1 MSSDNKARKWLATTS
16 NNFKILFSTEQGL
29 VALVLT
35 PDQIKWPDQVL
46 KLLMGTK
53 IISFAKYCKSLA
65 LNIAALPIRLP
76 LGFIQGL
83 ISEVALIVQN
93 EENPCTKL
101 KDLFFQAQ
109 RVSCNTH
116 YPQSAKWIRY
126 HLYRKG
132 VHGHGKRQKVHNLP
146 PSPLQYYLLEM
157 SILCRE
163 HTCSLFRPMELITQ
177 PIGYE
182 YSSIVSESTADQD
195 MIDWVCMHIPTFLKR
210 FSPKTKTPDGTHFY
224 MSYQKGPNGK
234 QSIRELYEDLTA
246 LRGDPSLHNAVLG
259 LITKT
264 NSSMG
269 SHLASIVT
277 EQDNEC
283 KFNHSKLVFLEDGKF
298 GKTRIVALGDMV
310 SQSALTGIDK
320 VLMDILRSNKINDV
334 TFNQA
339 ALPQYMKYH
348 SYKYG
353 ALPATSDLTAFTDRL
368 PRRLNQTLVESL
380 FGKEIGELWGKVVFE
395 RRFTTSKDAVNNGV
409 PSHVSYA
416 VGSPMGLLT
425 SWSSSAI
432 VHHLIIDYAH
442 WLCGVNELRYI
453 VLGDDVGIWN
463 RQVYETYIELMMMLG
478 VEVNRSK
485 STNSPKYC
493 EFAKRLFVLE
503 RDSKSKMSY
512 IEEVTGLPG
521 SASAQLQSGSV
532 SGLSGFLSQL
542 AGRLSISLLT
552 GGRMDYSPPIPGC
565 ACALALVQVLL
576 YLYEVNNSSY
586 WRSVTYISS
595 WVFDSR
601 CSLLQLTLKLP
612 GHLIPMGSDLLT
624 NTHGVPINLAY
635 ASLVDF
641 LKLQDIAYRKKSD
654 RLAIYQLLNFRNM
667 KDIMDTS
674 TRFLSFLAEGED
686 DPNIQM
692 IFAEHLLVLAA
703 SLTSKVLAFL
713 FSDTDMM
720 SDEAV
725 KSLNDYQTVDL
736 LNRLEQVCK
745 AQKIRRREISIER
758 DSKLGR
764 DLITLLNVEKY
775 EVAIETWR
783 YTDVFQSYSEQSSA
797 IDDYVSRLDL
807 GKTQKA
813 YLHDVLKKSS
823 SNE

>member
-1 MSSDNKARKWLATTS
+1 MSKRNKASKRLATAS

-29 VALVLT
+29 VTLVLT

-46 KLLMGTK
+46 KLQMGTK

-65 LNIAALPIRLP
+65 LNISALPIQLS
-76 LGFIQGL
+76 LDFTQGL
-83 ISEVALIVQN
+83 IREVALIVAS
-93 EENPCTKL
+93 EEKPCNLL
-101 KDLFFQAQ
+101 KELFLQAQ

-116 YPQSAKWIRY
+116 YPQTGRWIRY
-126 HLYRKG
+126 HLQRKG
-132 VHGHGKRQKVHNLP
+132 VQGHGKRQKVHNLP

-163 HTCSLFRPMELITQ
+163 HTCSLFRPMELISQ
-177 PIGYE
+177 PLGFD
-182 YSSIVSESTADQD
+182 YSTIVSESTANQD
-195 MIDWVCMHIPTFLKR
+195 MIDRVCKHIPKFLKR
-210 FSPKTKTPDGTHFY
+210 FSPETKIPDGTHFY

-234 QSIRELYEDLTA
+234 QSINEFYEDLTA
-246 LRGDPSLHNAVLG
+246 LRGDPPLHNAVLG
-259 LITKT
+259 LISKT
-264 NSSMG
+264 NPSMG
-269 SHLASIVT
+269 SHLASIHT
-277 EQDNEC
+277 DRDDER
-283 KFNHSKLVFLEDGKF
+283 KYNHSKLVFLEDGKF

-320 VLMDILRSNKINDV
+320 ILMDILRSNKINDV

-368 PRRLNQTLVESL
+368 PRRLNQELVGYL
-380 FGKEIGELWGKVVFE
+380 FGSDIGELWGTVVFD
-395 RRFTTSKDAVNNGV
+395 RRFTVSKDAVNNGV
-409 PSHVSYA
+409 PNHVSYA

-442 WLCGVNELRYI
+442 ELCGIDNRSYI
-453 VLGDDVGIWN
+453 VLGDDVGIWD
-463 RQVYETYIELMMMLG
+463 RQVYDVYIELMMLLG
-478 VEVNRSK
+478 VEVNRVK
-485 STNSPKYC
+485 STNSSTYC
-493 EFAKRLFVLE
+493 EFAKRLFTLKKDPQIRE
-503 RDSKSKMSY
+503 SY

-521 SASAQLQSGSV
+521 SATAQLQSGST
-532 SGLSGFLSQL
+532 SGLSGFLGQL
-542 AGRLSISLLT
+542 AGRFSLSLLT
-552 GGRMDYSPPIPGC
+552 KGRMNYSPPIPGC
-565 ACALALVQVLL
+565 ACALALAQVLL
-576 YLYEVNNSSY
+576 YLYEANYSSY
-586 WRSVTYISS
+586 KRATTYLSS
-595 WVFDSR
+595 WVFNSR
-601 CSLLQLTLKLP
+601 CSLLQLTLKMP
-612 GHLIPMGSDLLT
+612 RHLSPTGSDLLT
-624 NTHGVPINLAY
+624 NTHGVSINFEY

-641 LKLQDIAYRKKSD
+641 LKLQDIAYEKKSD
-654 RLAIYQLLNFRNM
+654 RLAIYQLLIFRNM
-667 KDIMDTS
+667 KDVMVES
-674 TRFLSFLAEGED
+674 TRYLSCLREREED
-686 DPNIQM
+686 SNIQM
-692 IFAEHLLVLAA
+692 IFAEHLSGLSSTL
-703 SLTSKVLAFL
+703 SRKVLSFL

-758 DSKLGR
+758 DSKLGK

-775 EVAIETWR
+775 EVALETWK
-783 YTDVFQSYSEQSSA
+783 YLDVFQSYSEQSTT

-813 YLHDVLKKSS
+813 YLLDVSKRFSD
-823 SNE
+823 E

>member
-1 MSSDNKARKWLATTS
+1 MNKKNMARKRLATAS
-16 NNFKILFSTEQGL
+16 NNFKILFTTEQGL
-29 VALVLT
+29 VALVLS

-46 KLLMGTK
+46 KLQMGTK

-65 LNIAALPIRLP
+65 LNITALPIRLP
-76 LGFIQGL
+76 LNFVQGL
-83 ISEVALIVQN
+83 IKEVALLVHS
-93 EENPCTKL
+93 EEKPCNLL
-101 KDLFFQAQ
+101 KDFFFQAQ

-116 YPQSAKWIRY
+116 YPQTGRWIRY
-126 HLYRKG
+126 HLFRKG
-132 VHGHGKRQKVHNLP
+132 VQGHGVRQKVHNLP

-195 MIDWVCMHIPTFLKR
+195 MIDRVCKHIPKFLKR
-210 FSPKTKTPDGTHFY
+210 FSPKTKIPNGTHFY

-234 QSIRELYEDLTA
+234 QSIREFYEDLTA

-259 LITKT
+259 LISKT

-269 SHLASIVT
+269 SHLASVHT
-277 EQDNEC
+277 EQDKER
-283 KFNHSKLVFLEDGKF
+283 KYNHSKLVFLEDGKF

-353 ALPATSDLTAFTDRL
+353 TLPATSDLTAFTDRL
-368 PRRLNQTLVESL
+368 PRRLNQDLVGAL
-380 FGKEIGELWGKVVFE
+380 FGDDIGELWGKVVFG
-395 RRFTTSKDAVNNGV
+395 RRFTVSKDAVNNGV
-409 PSHVSYA
+409 PDHVSYA

-442 WLCGVNELRYI
+442 ELCGIDNRSYI

-463 RQVYETYIELMMMLG
+463 RQVYEVYIELMMLLG
-478 VEVNRSK
+478 VEVNSSK
-485 STNSPKYC
+485 STNSPTYC
-493 EFAKRLFVLE
+493 EFAKRLFVLGQDP
-503 RDSKSKMSY
+503 RSKKSY

-521 SASAQLQSGSV
+521 SASAQLQSGST
-532 SGLSGFLSQL
+532 SGLSGFLGQL
-542 AGRLSISLLT
+542 AGRFSISLLT
-552 GGRMDYSPPIPGC
+552 KERMDYSPPIPGC
-565 ACALALVQVLL
+565 ACALALAQVLL
-576 YLYEVNNSSY
+576 YLYKVNNSSY
-586 WRSVTYISS
+586 KRATTYISS
-595 WVFDSR
+595 WVFNSR
-601 CSLLQLTLKLP
+601 VSLLRLTLKMP
-612 GHLIPMGSDLLT
+612 RHLSPMGSDLLT
-624 NTHGVPINLAY
+624 NTHGVSINFEY

-641 LKLQDIAYRKKSD
+641 LKLQDIAYEKKSE
-654 RLAIYQLLNFRNM
+654 RLAIYQLLYFRNM
-667 KDIMDTS
+667 KNVMVES
-674 TRFLSFLAEGED
+674 TKYLSCLIEGD
-686 DPNIQM
+686 DDSNIQM
-692 IFAEHLLVLAA
+692 IFAEHLSGLSA
-703 SLTSKVLAFL
+703 SLSNKVLAFL

-736 LNRLEQVCK
+736 LNRLEQVFK

-758 DSKLGR
+758 DSKLGK

-775 EVAIETWR
+775 EVAIETWK
-783 YTDVFQSYSEQSSA
+783 YLDVFQSYSDQSSA
-797 IDDYVSRLDL
+797 INDYVSQLDL

-813 YLHDVLKKSS
+813 YLLDVSKRFSD
-823 SNE
+823 E